1 MSFLGSSAPRLCT
14 AVHPGPSGSWHH
26 HRVDLL
32 EITCPRC
39 GNAAS
44 ARFYG
49 PCDECRRDLRAAL
62 GGEHRDVEVAAYEPK
77 MNVTPNAVA
86 TKD

>member
-1 MSFLGSSAPRLCT
+1 MSADPP
-14 AVHPGPSGSWHH
+14 AAGPL
-26 HRVDLL
+26 DFD
-32 EITCPRC
+32 CPRC
-39 GNAAS
+39 GNAAT

-49 PCDECRRDLRAAL
+49 PCDACRDDLRATQ
-62 GGEHRDVEVAAYEPK
+62 GGGAREVEVAAYEPK